1 MASSMFWRKL
11 ILLNIGL
18 FIVIVRLYGMIFDKL
33 EKKTSNSSVFP
44 LEDEDGYPFIE
55 HLNCNLRNL
64 YLNSKGFENNIIIP
78 ENINLSKENRICSFN
93 DKQLI
98 CKNDTICIENLN
110 NNNNSDLNLK
120 FELPLYHVIDEFDG
134 NKFWYAINEQN
145 SFLNKKSLNVI
156 HKILIGYETYINL
169 MIYKKIKDENFLKE
183 KVTYSY
189 ENLNSLFYLHSLILQ
204 SSFILDDNNIIDIKN
219 KTKIRIH
226 FLKNYYEECIN
237 LSSGN
242 LFQFNSLIKEEI
254 IIIFNKIKKI
264 INCIPDNNIIS
275 KKSSLIDIDAL
286 ITILKI
292 YSFKEI
298 TENEIENFKFFAS
311 NLILITNEIFK
322 LDIKIKRE
330 SLKYNNISK
339 NLFIFFWGAVIT
351 GILFVNKYFIQY
363 KEYYSRKDKKYNRY
377 QQNMAEQVKKMKQ
390 YQENLNKIKEK
401 TSKENNEE
409 YNKDLKKYSPEEIEY
424 IEKITSNSNG
434 KGEEFVFTHQ

>member
-1 MASSMFWRKL
+1 MFWRKL

-18 FIVIVRLYGMIFDKL
+18 FIVIIRLYGMIFNKL
-33 EKKTSNSSVFP
+33 ENKSSNASVFP
-44 LEDEDGYPFIE
+44 SEDEDGYPFIE
-55 HLNCNLRNL
+55 HLNCNLKNL
-64 YLNSKGFENNIIIP
+64 FLNSKGFENNIIIP
-78 ENINLSKENRICSFN
+78 ENINLSKENKICSLN

-98 CKNDTICIENLN
+98 CKNDNVCIENLN
-110 NNNNSDLNLK
+110 NNNNSNLNLN
-120 FELPLYHVIDEFDG
+120 FELPLYHVIDEFEG
-134 NKFWYAINEQN
+134 KKFWEAINEQN
-145 SFLNKKSLNVI
+145 YFLNKKSLNVV
-156 HKILIGYETYINL
+156 HKILTGYETYINL
-169 MIYKKIKDENFLKE
+169 MIYKKINDQNFLKE

-204 SSFILDDNNIIDIKN
+204 SSFFLDDNNIIDIKN
-219 KTKIRIH
+219 KTRIRIY

-242 LFQFNSLIKEEI
+242 LLEFNSLIKEEMI
-254 IIIFNKIKKI
+254 MIFNIIKRI
-264 INCIPDNNIIS
+264 INCIPDNNLIS

-298 TENEIENFKFFAS
+298 TENEIESFKFFAS

-322 LDIKIKRE
+322 LDIELKRE

-377 QQNMAEQVKKMKQ
+377 QQNMTDQVNKMKQ
-390 YQENLNKIKEK
+390 YKENLNKIKEK
-401 TSKENNEE
+401 TSKENNEK
-409 YNKDLKKYSPEEIEY
+409 YNKDLKNYSPEDIEY
-424 IEKITSNSNG
+424 IEKITSASNG
-434 KGEEFVFTHQ
+434 KGEEFVFSHQ